1 MKDLARHK
9 VGVARRGEENIT
21 RSALGRLTRSVDER
35 NSSGTVVLDLAGRS
49 GSGLTE
55 EEDERKWVV
64 SRVGKNG
71 RRGRGEAH
79 LQRRV
84 DGAWRNSVDTDTLGR
99 KLDRERAGEREDGAL
114 RACVRNEPS
123 GALCNKP
130 AESSAGLP
138 SRLVQREAS
147 RTL

>member
-1 MKDLARHK
+1 VVRCKGKSRRAESGFKDASTAALLTAVGVEDLARHE

-35 NSSGTVVLDLAGRS
+35 NSSGTVVLDLVGRS

-71 RRGRGEAH
+71 RGGRGKAH
-79 LQRRV
+79 VQRRV
-84 DGAWRNSVDTDTLGR
+84 DGAWRDSVDTDALGS
-99 KLDRERAGEREDGAL
+99 KLD
-114 RACVRNEPS
+114 
-123 GALCNKP
+123 
-130 AESSAGLP
+130 
-138 SRLVQREAS
+138 
-147 RTL
+147 